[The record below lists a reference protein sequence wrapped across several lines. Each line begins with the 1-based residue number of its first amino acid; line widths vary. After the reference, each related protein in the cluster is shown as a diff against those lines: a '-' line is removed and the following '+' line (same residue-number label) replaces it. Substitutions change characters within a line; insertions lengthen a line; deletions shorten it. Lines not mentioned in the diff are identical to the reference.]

1 MIKEHSAGAVLYGH
15 FVNDET
21 KFLLLHYASGHW
33 DFPKGNVEAGE
44 TEVETVKREIF
55 EETGITDIRFAEGF
69 VQPIFY
75 SSKRDGGLV
84 RKNVTFYLAQTP
96 TRSVILSNEHQDFL
110 WADYLSAL
118 TTLTYRSAKEILI
131 SANEFLK
138 DRQTI

>member
-55 EETGITDIRFAEGF
+55 EETGITDIRFAKGF

-75 SSKRDGGLV
+75 SYKRDGGLV
-84 RKNVTFYLAQTP
+84 QRMSLSTLPKHQPEVLYSQMNIRIFCGP
-96 TRSVILSNEHQDFL
+96 TIFQL
-110 WADYLSAL
+110 
-118 TTLTYRSAKEILI
+118 
-131 SANEFLK
+131 
-138 DRQTI
+138 

>member
-44 TEVETVKREIF
+44 TGVETVKREIF
-55 EETGITDIRFAEGF
+55 EETGITDIRFAKGF

-75 SSKRDGGLV
+75 SYKRDGGLV

-138 DRQTI
+138 DRQPI

>member
-55 EETGITDIRFAEGF
+55 EETGITDIRFAKGF

-75 SSKRDGGLV
+75 SYKRDGGLV

-96 TRSVILSNEHQDFL
+96 TGSVILSNEHQDFL